1 MPEPDKPSAHDTVAL
16 ERGRFRRVALKRIPA
31 INLLSLAFL
40 NVRRHGLRAAVNII
54 GIAITVAALV
64 FFLSFYRGTYEGTMF
79 SSVIDYAT
87 SQGQFMSASFDD
99 DDPDVWLKRE
109 NLIAESIVRSGDLLS
124 ALPSRDKDWSPIAA
138 PRLMSPALAGDGARA
153 ASVTLAGVVF
163 SQEAKLLAIDD
174 RMVVGTFG
182 DAIGEVA
189 SSGAAGSD
197 AAAGALPAAT
207 GPRGVVIGKKL
218 AQTLSLAVGDE
229 IRIQATTTDGASNLD
244 YWRISGIYSTGYPS
258 LDRAM
263 VMMDLAEAQDFLNA
277 GGKIN
282 KIYCR
287 LAEGKS
293 SVDRTRA
300 LASLETESER
310 KRFAA
315 LGLGFRSW
323 ENYARAIV
331 DDAKADS
338 FFYAIF
344 IVILLFLSLSTM
356 AGTMRVTVFER
367 KREIGMMRA
376 TGWLRN
382 EITELFLFEALV
394 IGVIGSIAGCC
405 AGAFVSLW
413 LEFSPLEF
421 SAALANF
428 DIPRFSLTCDL
439 QPVDIL
445 ISLAIGFVT
454 AMLAGISPALTA
466 ARMPILS
473 ALSER

>member
-31 INLLSLAFL
+31 VNLLSLAFL

-99 DDPDVWLKRE
+99 DDPDVWIKGE
-109 NLIAESIVRSGDLLS
+109 NLIDESIVRNGDLLS
-124 ALPSRDKDWSPIAA
+124 AVVPRDKDWSPIAA

-163 SQEAKLLAIDD
+163 PQEAKLLAIDD
-174 RMVVGTFG
+174 RMVAGSFG
-182 DAIGEVA
+182 DGVA
-189 SSGAAGSD
+189 DAAAGSD

-258 LDRAM
+258 LDRAV
-263 VMMDLAEAQDFLNA
+263 VMMDLAEAQGFLNA

-293 SVDRTRA
+293 SVDRIRA
-300 LASLETESER
+300 LASIETESER

-323 ENYARAIV
+323 ENYAKAIV
-331 DDAKADS
+331 DAAKADS

-394 IGVIGSIAGCC
+394 IGIVGSLAGCC
-405 AGAFVSLW
+405 VGGIFSLW

-421 SAALANF
+421 SAALASF

-445 ISLAIGFVT
+445 ISLAIGFAT

>member
-1 MPEPDKPSAHDTVAL
+1 MPEPQKPNAL
-16 ERGRFRRVALKRIPA
+16 ARIPA
-31 INLLSLAFL
+31 PNLLSLAFL
-40 NVRRHGLRAAVNII
+40 NVRRHGLRAAVNIV

-87 SQGQFMSASFDD
+87 SHGQFMSASFDD
-99 DDPDVWLKRE
+99 DDPDVWLERE
-109 NLIAESIVRSGDLLS
+109 NLIDESMVRSGDLLS
-124 ALPSRDKDWSPIAA
+124 AVPSRGKDWSPTAA
-138 PRLMSPALAGDGARA
+138 PRLMSPAFAGDGARVA
-153 ASVTLAGVVF
+153 PVTLAGVVF
-163 SQEAKLLAIDD
+163 PQEAKLLAIDE
-174 RMVVGTFG
+174 RMVAGAFG
-182 DAIGEVA
+182 ESIVEAD
-189 SSGAAGSD
+189 SSGG
-197 AAAGALPAAT
+197 GT
-207 GPRGVVIGKKL
+207 RGVVIGKKL

-229 IRIQATTTDGASNLD
+229 IRVQATMTDGASNLD

-293 SVDRTRA
+293 SVERA
-300 LASLETESER
+300 RSLALLETESER
-310 KRFAA
+310 KRFAG
-315 LGLGFRSW
+315 LGLKFQSW
-323 ENYARAIV
+323 EKYAKAIV

-394 IGVIGSIAGCC
+394 IGIVGSVAGCC
-405 AGAFVSLW
+405 LGGIASLW
-413 LEFSPLEF
+413 LEFSPIEF
-421 SAALANF
+421 SAALESF
-428 DIPRFSLTCDL
+428 DIPRFSLACDL
-439 QPVDIL
+439 QPIDII
-445 ISLAIGFVT
+445 ISLSVGFAT
-454 AMLAGISPALTA
+454 AMLAGFSPALTA

>member
-1 MPEPDKPSAHDTVAL
+1 MPEPDKPNAHDPVAL
-16 ERGRFRRVALKRIPA
+16 KRGVSPNIALKRIPA
-31 INLLSLAFL
+31 ANLLSLAFL
-40 NVRRHGLRAAVNII
+40 NVRRHGLRAAVNIA

-87 SQGQFMSASFDD
+87 SHGQFMSASFDD
-99 DDPDVWLKRE
+99 DDPDVWLKGE
-109 NLIAESIVRSGDLLS
+109 NLIDESMARSDLLG
-124 ALPSRDKDWSPIAA
+124 AVPSRDADWSPVAA
-138 PRLMSPALAGDGARA
+138 PRLMSPALAGDGARV

-163 SQEAKLLAIDD
+163 PQEARLLAIDD
-174 RMVVGTFG
+174 RMVAGAFG
-182 DAIGEVA
+182 DGVA
-189 SSGAAGSD
+189 EAS
-197 AAAGALPAAT
+197 T

-218 AQTLSLAVGDE
+218 AQTLSLAAGDE

-244 YWRISGIYSTGYPS
+244 YWKISGIYSTGYPS

-293 SVDRTRA
+293 SVDRRRA

-310 KRFAA
+310 KRFAD
-315 LGLGFRSW
+315 LGLRFRSW
-323 ENYARAIV
+323 ENYAKAIV
-331 DDAKADS
+331 EDAKADS

-394 IGVIGSIAGCC
+394 IGIVGSLAGCC
-405 AGAFVSLW
+405 VGGIASLW

-421 SAALANF
+421 SAALASF
-428 DIPRFSLTCDL
+428 DIPRFSLSCDL

-445 ISLAIGFVT
+445 ISLAVGFVT

>member
-1 MPEPDKPSAHDTVAL
+1 MPEPEKPN
-16 ERGRFRRVALKRIPA
+16 ALKRIPA
-31 INLLSLAFL
+31 PNLLSLAFL
-40 NVRRHGLRAAVNII
+40 NVRRHGLRAAVNIA

-87 SQGQFMSASFDD
+87 SHGQFMRASFDD

-109 NLIAESIVRSGDLLS
+109 NLIDESMVQSGDLLS
-124 ALPSRDKDWSPIAA
+124 AVPSRGKGWSPIAA
-138 PRLMSPALAGDGARA
+138 PRLMSPAFAGDGARVA
-153 ASVTLAGVVF
+153 PVTLAGVVF

-174 RMVVGTFG
+174 RMVAGAFG
-182 DAIGEVA
+182 DGTAKA
-189 SSGAAGSD
+189 SAGSD
-197 AAAGALPAAT
+197 APAGLGAAAA
-207 GPRGVVIGKKL
+207 PCGVVIGKKL

-229 IRIQATTTDGASNLD
+229 IRVQATTTDGASNLD

-263 VMMDLAEAQDFLNA
+263 VMMDLAEAQDFLSA

-293 SVDRTRA
+293 SVERA
-300 LASLETESER
+300 RSLALLETESER
-310 KRFAA
+310 KRFAD
-315 LGLGFRSW
+315 LGLKFQGW
-323 ENYARAIV
+323 EKYAKAIV

-394 IGVIGSIAGCC
+394 IGIVGSVAGCC
-405 AGAFVSLW
+405 VGGIASLW

-421 SAALANF
+421 SAALESF

-439 QPVDIL
+439 QPIDIL
-445 ISLAIGFVT
+445 ISLSVGFVT
-454 AMLAGISPALTA
+454 AILAGVSPALTA

>member
-1 MPEPDKPSAHDTVAL
+1 MKNAKDGCEGARMPEPDKIKAHDP
-16 ERGRFRRVALKRIPA
+16 VALKRIPA
-31 INLLSLAFL
+31 LNLLSLAFL
-40 NVRRHGLRAAVNII
+40 NVRRHGLRAAVNIV

-87 SQGQFMSASFDD
+87 SHGQFMSASFDD
-99 DDPDVWLKRE
+99 DDPDIWLKGE
-109 NLIAESIVRSGDLLS
+109 NLLDESIIQTGDLLR
-124 ALPSRDKDWSPIAA
+124 ALASRDGDWSPITA
-138 PRLMSPALAGDGARA
+138 PRLMSPALAGDGARV
-153 ASVTLAGVVF
+153 ASVTLAGLVF
-163 SQEAKLLAIDD
+163 PREAELLAIDD
-174 RMVVGTFG
+174 RM
-182 DAIGEVA
+182 
-189 SSGAAGSD
+189 
-197 AAAGALPAAT
+197 AAGAF
-207 GPRGVVIGKKL
+207 GEGSGVVIGKKL
-218 AQTLSLAVGDE
+218 AQTLSLKVGDE
-229 IRIQATTTDGASNLD
+229 IRIQATTTDGAPNLD
-244 YWRISGIYSTGYPS
+244 YWKISGIYSTGYPS

-263 VMMDLAEAQDFLNA
+263 VMMDLSEAQDFLNA

-300 LASLETESER
+300 LASLETEPER
-310 KRFAA
+310 KRFAE
-315 LGLGFRSW
+315 LGLTFRSW

-331 DDAKADS
+331 EDAKSDS
-338 FFYAIF
+338 FFFAIF
-344 IVILLFLSLSTM
+344 ILILLFLSLSTM

-376 TGWLRN
+376 TGWLRK

-394 IGVIGSIAGCC
+394 IGIVGSLAGCL
-405 AGAFVSLW
+405 AGGIASLW
-413 LEFSPLEF
+413 LESSPLEF
-421 SAALANF
+421 SAALASF
-428 DIPRFSLTCDL
+428 DVPRFSLTCDL

-445 ISLAIGFVT
+445 ISLAIGFAT

>member
-1 MPEPDKPSAHDTVAL
+1 MPEPDKSKAL
-16 ERGRFRRVALKRIPA
+16 RRIPA
-31 INLLSLAFL
+31 TSLLSLAFL
-40 NVRRHGLRAAVNII
+40 NVRRHGLRAAVNIV

-87 SQGQFMSASFDD
+87 SHGQFMSVSFDD

-109 NLIAESIVRSGDLLS
+109 NLIDEGIVQSGDLLS
-124 ALPSRDKDWSPIAA
+124 AVASRDKDWAPIAA
-138 PRLMSPALAGDGARA
+138 PRLMSPALAGDGARV

-163 SQEAKLLAIDD
+163 LQEAKLLAIDD
-174 RMVVGTFG
+174 RMVAGSFG
-182 DAIGEVA
+182 DE
-189 SSGAAGSD
+189 
-197 AAAGALPAAT
+197 AAAGALPAAN

-218 AQTLSLAVGDE
+218 AQTLSLTVGEE

-244 YWRISGIYSTGYPS
+244 YWRIAGIYSTGYPS

-293 SVDRTRA
+293 SVDRTRSLA
-300 LASLETESER
+300 LLETESER
-310 KRFAA
+310 KRFAD

-323 ENYARAIV
+323 ENYAKAIV

-338 FFYAIF
+338 FFFAIF

-394 IGVIGSIAGCC
+394 IGIVGSLAGCFVGSIA
-405 AGAFVSLW
+405 SLW

-421 SAALANF
+421 SAALASF

-445 ISLAIGFVT
+445 ISLAIGFLT

>member
-1 MPEPDKPSAHDTVAL
+1 MPEPDKRSARDPVAL
-16 ERGRFRRVALKRIPA
+16 KPGLSQRIALKRIPA
-31 INLLSLAFL
+31 RNLLSLAFL
-40 NVRRHGLRAAVNII
+40 NVRRHGLRAAVNIV

-99 DDPDVWLKRE
+99 DDPDLWLAGG
-109 NLIAESIVRSGDLLS
+109 NLIDENIARSGDLLS
-124 ALPSRDKDWSPIAA
+124 AVHPRDKGWTPIAA
-138 PRLMSPALAGDGARA
+138 PRLMSPAFAGDGARVA
-153 ASVTLAGVVF
+153 AVTLAGVVF
-163 SQEAKLLAIDD
+163 PQEAKLLAIDD
-174 RMVVGTFG
+174 RMVAGAFG
-182 DAIGEVA
+182 DAAGELA
-189 SSGAAGSD
+189 SSAS
-197 AAAGALPAAT
+197 P
-207 GPRGVVIGKKL
+207 GVVIGKKL

-244 YWRISGIYSTGYPS
+244 YWRISGVYSTGYPS

-263 VMMDLAEAQDFLNA
+263 VMMNLAEAQDFLNA

-293 SVDRTRA
+293 SVDRTRS
-300 LASLETESER
+300 LESLETEAER
-310 KRFAA
+310 KRFAD

-323 ENYARAIV
+323 EKYAKAIV

-344 IVILLFLSLSTM
+344 ILILLFLSLSTM

-394 IGVIGSIAGCC
+394 IGVVGSLAGCC
-405 AGAFVSLW
+405 VGGLFSLW
-413 LEFSPLEF
+413 LELSPLEF
-421 SAALANF
+421 SAALTSF
-428 DIPRFSLTCDL
+428 DIPSFSLTCDP
-439 QPVDIL
+439 QPVDFL
-445 ISLAIGFVT
+445 ISLAIGFIT

-466 ARMPILS
+466 ARLPILS

>member
-1 MPEPDKPSAHDTVAL
+1 MPEPQKPNAL
-16 ERGRFRRVALKRIPA
+16 ARIPA
-31 INLLSLAFL
+31 PNLLSLAFL
-40 NVRRHGLRAAVNII
+40 NVRRHGLRAAVNIV

-87 SQGQFMSASFDD
+87 SHGQFMSASFDD
-99 DDPDVWLKRE
+99 DDPDVWLERE
-109 NLIAESIVRSGDLLS
+109 NLIDESLVRSGDLLS
-124 ALPSRDKDWSPIAA
+124 AVPSRCKDWSPIAA
-138 PRLMSPALAGDGARA
+138 PRLMSPAFAGDGARVA
-153 ASVTLAGVVF
+153 PVTLAGVVF
-163 SQEAKLLAIDD
+163 PQEAKLLAIDE
-174 RMVVGTFG
+174 RMV
-182 DAIGEVA
+182 
-189 SSGAAGSD
+189 
-197 AAAGALPAAT
+197 AGAFGEAIVEADSIGGGT
-207 GPRGVVIGKKL
+207 RGVVIGKKL

-229 IRIQATTTDGASNLD
+229 IRVQATMTDGASNLD
-244 YWRISGIYSTGYPS
+244 YWRISGIYSTGYPP
-258 LDRAM
+258 LDRAV

-293 SVDRTRA
+293 SVERA
-300 LASLETESER
+300 RSLALLETESER
-310 KRFAA
+310 KRFAG
-315 LGLGFRSW
+315 LGLKFQSW
-323 ENYARAIV
+323 EKYAKAIV

-394 IGVIGSIAGCC
+394 IGIVGSVAGCC
-405 AGAFVSLW
+405 LGGIASLW
-413 LEFSPLEF
+413 LEFSPIEF
-421 SAALANF
+421 SAALESF
-428 DIPRFSLTCDL
+428 DIPRFSLACDL
-439 QPVDIL
+439 QPIDII
-445 ISLAIGFVT
+445 ISLSVGFAT
-454 AMLAGISPALTA
+454 AMLAGFSPALTA

>member
-1 MPEPDKPSAHDTVAL
+1 M
-16 ERGRFRRVALKRIPA
+16 
-31 INLLSLAFL
+31 NLLSLAFL

-109 NLIAESIVRSGDLLS
+109 NLIDESMIQTGDLLS
-124 ALPSRDKDWSPIAA
+124 AVPSRDKDWSPIAA
-138 PRLMSPALAGDGARA
+138 PRLMSPALAGDGARV
-153 ASVTLAGVVF
+153 ASVTLAGVAF
-163 SQEAKLLAIDD
+163 PQEAELLAIDD
-174 RMVVGTFG
+174 RMVAGAFG
-182 DAIGEVA
+182 D
-189 SSGAAGSD
+189 GATD
-197 AAAGALPAAT
+197 AAAGPDAVA

-218 AQTLSLAVGDE
+218 AQTLSLEVGDE

-277 GGKIN
+277 DGKIN

-293 SVDRTRA
+293 SVDRVRSLA
-300 LASLETESER
+300 LLETESER
-310 KRFAA
+310 KRFAD
-315 LGLGFRSW
+315 LGLSFRSW
-323 ENYARAIV
+323 ENYAKAIV

-338 FFYAIF
+338 FFFAIF

-382 EITELFLFEALV
+382 EIAELFLFEALV
-394 IGVIGSIAGCC
+394 IGIIGSLAGCC
-405 AGAFVSLW
+405 VGGIASLW

-421 SAALANF
+421 GAALANF

-439 QPVDIL
+439 QSVDIL

>member
-1 MPEPDKPSAHDTVAL
+1 MPEPDKPKAL
-16 ERGRFRRVALKRIPA
+16 RRIPA
-31 INLLSLAFL
+31 TNLLSLAFL
-40 NVRRHGLRAAVNII
+40 NVRRHGLRAAVNIV

-109 NLIAESIVRSGDLLS
+109 NLIDEGIVQRGDLLR
-124 ALPSRDKDWSPIAA
+124 AVASRDKDWSPIAA
-138 PRLMSPALAGDGARA
+138 PRLMSPALAGDGARV
-153 ASVTLAGVVF
+153 ASVTLAGVAFPREV
-163 SQEAKLLAIDD
+163 ELLTIDD
-174 RMVVGTFG
+174 RMVAGSFG
-182 DAIGEVA
+182 D
-189 SSGAAGSD
+189 D
-197 AAAGALPAAT
+197 A
-207 GPRGVVIGKKL
+207 GVVIGKKL
-218 AQTLSLAVGDE
+218 AQTLSLEVGDE
-229 IRIQATTTDGASNLD
+229 IRIQATTMDGASNLD

-293 SVDRTRA
+293 SVDRTRSLA
-300 LASLETESER
+300 LLETESER
-310 KRFAA
+310 KRFAD
-315 LGLGFRSW
+315 LGLCFRSW
-323 ENYARAIV
+323 ENYAKAIV

-338 FFYAIF
+338 FFFAIF

-394 IGVIGSIAGCC
+394 IGVVGSLAGCC
-405 AGAFVSLW
+405 VGGIASLW

-421 SAALANF
+421 SAALASF
-428 DIPRFSLTCDL
+428 DIPSFSLTCDL

>member
-1 MPEPDKPSAHDTVAL
+1 
-16 ERGRFRRVALKRIPA
+16 
-31 INLLSLAFL
+31 
-40 NVRRHGLRAAVNII
+40 
-54 GIAITVAALV
+54 
-64 FFLSFYRGTYEGTMF
+64 
-79 SSVIDYAT
+79 
-87 SQGQFMSASFDD
+87 
-99 DDPDVWLKRE
+99 
-109 NLIAESIVRSGDLLS
+109 
-124 ALPSRDKDWSPIAA
+124 
-138 PRLMSPALAGDGARA
+138 
-153 ASVTLAGVVF
+153 
-163 SQEAKLLAIDD
+163 
-174 RMVVGTFG
+174 
-182 DAIGEVA
+182 
-189 SSGAAGSD
+189 
-197 AAAGALPAAT
+197 
-207 GPRGVVIGKKL
+207 VVIGKKL

-277 GGKIN
+277 GGMIN

-287 LAEGKS
+287 LTEGES

-300 LASLETESER
+300 LASIETEPER
-310 KRFAA
+310 KRFSD

-323 ENYARAIV
+323 ENYAKAIV

-394 IGVIGSIAGCC
+394 IGIVGSLAGCC
-405 AGAFVSLW
+405 VGGLFSLW

-421 SAALANF
+421 SAALASF